1 MQPTGDTEDL
11 GEFRENVR
19 RFLTLS
25 IDSGIAC
32 PAFGTIMPP
41 AFGDRARAWQAHCFE
56 HGFTGFHWPREYGG
70 LGLSRD
76 HTNIWGEE
84 CARHDVAPYM
94 NFQGIILAA
103 GAILRFGTEEQK
115 HRYLRPTLSG
125 EILWCQLFSEPDAG
139 SDLASLRTRADPGP
153 PGWRVSGQKVWT
165 STAQLAQ
172 QAILLA
178 RTDPDAPGS
187 RGISFFCVDM
197 DTPGIE
203 VRPLVQM
210 TGDSEFCEVFLD
222 DVQLP
227 PDSLIGPL
235 HGGWTVAMSVLADE
249 RSAGRVG
256 AINLERKLT
265 GLTGLTADAGDS
277 GATPERGP
285 VLRDRVVGALLEG
298 GALVQMMIRSDGD
311 LALGPLTKLASSEF
325 GAEVAELAL
334 DAHGPAA
341 MITGDATEPFLYAPG
356 LKLGGGTSEIQR
368 NLIGERLLGLP
379 REPRPASTTEPRS
392 KGNRR

>member
-1 MQPTGDTEDL
+1 MQPNGAIVEL
-11 GEFRENVR
+11 EAFRERVR
-19 RFLTLS
+19 HFLSRS

-56 HGFTGFHWPREYGG
+56 HGFAGLHWPRQYGG
-70 LGLSRD
+70 QGLSRD
-76 HTNIWGEE
+76 HTNVWGEE

-103 GAILRFGTEEQK
+103 GAILRFGTEDHKQ
-115 HRYLRPTLSG
+115 RYLRPTLSG

-139 SDLASLRTRADPGP
+139 SDLASLQTRAEPHSG
-153 PGWRVSGQKVWT
+153 GWRVTGQKVWT

-178 RTDPDAPGS
+178 RTDPDTPGS

-227 PDSLIGPL
+227 PDALIGPL
-235 HGGWTVAMSVLADE
+235 HGGWKVAMSVLADE

-256 AINLERKLT
+256 AINLERRLAV
-265 GLTGLTADAGDS
+265 LAGGVPGDD
-277 GATPERGP
+277 P
-285 VLRDRVVGALLEG
+285 VLTDRLTRALTEG

-311 LALGPLTKLASSEF
+311 LSLGPLTKLAASDF
-325 GAEVAELAL
+325 GAVAAELSL
-334 DAHGPAA
+334 DARGPDA
-341 MITGDATEPFLYAPG
+341 MINGEATEPFLYAPG
-356 LKLGGGTSEIQR
+356 MKLGGGTSEIQR

-379 REPRPASTTEPRS
+379 REPRPGSIPGPPN
-392 KGNRR
+392 KGRAP